1 LTSSDCS
8 NQINHTKATI
18 INLKKQQYGKAML
31 QTFKATLRGDS
42 LEWGEEVGG
51 NLRVDRPVQVL
62 VTILEEPIAKSEGRG
77 QRMADAL
84 EKLAQARAFAEIDP
98 VVWQQDVRQDRELP
112 GQNE

>member
-1 LTSSDCS
+1 
-8 NQINHTKATI
+8 
-18 INLKKQQYGKAML
+18 ML

-62 VTILEEPIAKSEGRG
+62 VTILEEEPIAKSEGRG
-77 QRMADAL
+77 QRMAAAL

-112 GQNE
+112 GRNQ